1 MPRWPRLLKKYL
13 LFQMTLVIMVVS
25 GLPGI
30 ALSQTP
36 SKGPQP
42 APTATPPKKTQLTPK
57 ELKKAKSLDELLLGK
72 RGYSSIASS
81 YLQKK
86 WELPSAVYVVT
97 SKDVE
102 ELGTRRLT
110 DLFRLSPGVS
120 VATLNWGQSSVAIR
134 GLRSPFFGGRF
145 GGQNVYVQAFQDGRN
160 VQSPM
165 FGGTFWEQLP
175 LLLEE
180 IDRIEIMRGPGAALY
195 GANAFDGAINII
207 TKDPEKTHGVRVVT
221 GYGNQQTGFGD
232 IMIGDGIGNFD
243 FRLGTSFEHDA
254 GLGKHNGA
262 GVEDTV
268 RYSKTTFRG
277 KYRFTPEFTAELL
290 GGFTYG
296 NVEMPPSEFDE
307 RRRIYNWPYVDFRLK
322 YKVSDTQD
330 ILFKY
335 SWQMQSWKE
344 REDLSPIDVQENIQE
359 FELRHNVQLGERNR
373 IVWGA
378 NYRTIREK
386 SPIFGGAT
394 LLTPRPNPTWAS
406 KNVTD
411 HDYISSAF
419 VQDEIKIL
427 DNLRLTLGG
436 QLQHNSF
443 TNTDYAARASLVYAP
458 WKDQAFRVSGAR
470 SFRQP
475 NFVEDA
481 INLPI
486 DRRSITFDFFGTT
499 FTFPLLENDFVGNKR
514 LENETLR
521 SLELGY
527 TGRFFKKLDV
537 NIEAY
542 FYDYDDL
549 IAPVF
554 QDVTPSF
561 PPLPF
566 IFQRKFVNI
575 ENATA
580 KGVEVA
586 VRYPITK
593 WWEVAANYSRADFD
607 DRNKAAFTAD
617 DRSVFSPLYPKNMAN
632 LNMNFDLPEDFSA
645 HLWLNYSDSIETK
658 RQPQA
663 LVLFDV
669 DDYVRVDARVAKG
682 FEFPGVKGEFS
693 IVGQNLL
700 GHHQEGGLV
709 TEPGVVDGV
718 DVFVSELTEVD
729 RKVFF
734 SLDLRF

>member
-1 MPRWPRLLKKYL
+1 MSRGLSCSRGPKLLKKYVL
-13 LFQMTLVIMVVS
+13 IQITLVIMVVS

-30 ALSQTP
+30 TLSQTP
-36 SKGPQP
+36 SKKPQSATTP
-42 APTATPPKKTQLTPK
+42 TPPKKTQLTPK
-57 ELKKAKSLDELLLGK
+57 ELKKAKLLDELLLG
-72 RGYSSIASS
+72 RGELSSIAST

-134 GLRSPFFGGRF
+134 GLRSPFFGARF

-160 VQSPM
+160 IQSPM

-175 LLLEE
+175 LLMEE
-180 IDRIEIMRGPGAALY
+180 IERIEIMRGPGAALY

-221 GYGNQQTGFGD
+221 GYGNQQTAFGD

-243 FRLGTSFEHDA
+243 FRLGTSYEHDA
-254 GLGKHNGA
+254 GLGKNNGA
-262 GVEDTV
+262 GLEDTV
-268 RYSKTTFRG
+268 RYFKTTFRG
-277 KYRFTPEFTAELL
+277 KYRFTPEFSAELL
-290 GGFTYG
+290 SGFTYG
-296 NVEMPPSEFDE
+296 NVEVPPTEFDE
-307 RRRIYNWPYVDFRLK
+307 RRRIYQWPYIDARLK
-322 YKVSDTQD
+322 YKVSDTQE

-335 SWQMQSWKE
+335 NWQMLSWQE
-344 REDLSPIDVQENIQE
+344 REDLSPIDVKENMQE
-359 FELRHNVQLGERNR
+359 FEFRHNVQLGDRNR

-386 SPIFGGAT
+386 SPVFGGAT
-394 LLTPRPNPTWAS
+394 LLTSRPNPTWAS
-406 KNVTD
+406 TDITD
-411 HDYISSAF
+411 HDDIASAF

-436 QLQHNSF
+436 QLQHNTF
-443 TNTDYAARASLVYAP
+443 TETDYAARSSLVYAP
-458 WKDQAFRVSGAR
+458 WKEQAFRVSVAR

-486 DRRSITFDFFGTT
+486 ERINLVTPFFNI
-499 FTFPLLENDFVGNKR
+499 PLLEFDFVGNKR

-521 SLELGY
+521 SLEVGY
-527 TGRFFKKLDV
+527 TGRFFKKLDT

-542 FYDYDDL
+542 YYDYDDL
-549 IAPVF
+549 ITPVF
-554 QDVTPSF
+554 QNVTPSF
-561 PPLPF
+561 PQLP
-566 IFQRKFVNI
+566 IVLQRKFENI
-575 ENATA
+575 KNATA

-586 VRYPITK
+586 VKYPITK
-593 WWEVAANYSRADFD
+593 WWEVEANYSRADFD
-607 DRNKAAFTAD
+607 DRSKTAIAPD
-617 DRSVFSPLYPKNMAN
+617 VDRSVFSALYPKNMAN

-658 RQPQA
+658 RQPDA
-663 LVLFDV
+663 LQVFTV
-669 DDYVRVDARVAKG
+669 EDYVRVDARVAKG
-682 FEFPGVKGEFS
+682 FDFAGVKGNVS

-700 GHHQEGGLV
+700 GHHQEGGIV
-709 TEPGVVDGV
+709 TEPKGT
-718 DVFVSELTEVD
+718 VFQSELTEVD

-734 SLDLRF
+734 SVNVKF